1 MTSPEA
7 TVLPAGQAV
16 LPHKESIDGHRYR
29 IDKRKRTPPEMAGQS
44 TSRAEQ
50 AWKQVLAGDALQ
62 NYHCPRCK
70 TGIVRYQRVRGNLC
84 PVAQCD
90 NDRCSWTVGQMTSE
104 ERAELAR
111 VDPDALRIADHAA
124 KITGKERRMKKFLN
138 RCACGWS

>member
-7 TVLPAGQAV
+7 TVLPVGQAV

-124 KITGKERRMKKFLN
+124 RITGKERRMKKFLN
-138 RCACGWS
+138 KCACGWS